1 MKNYALYNLTDGL
14 IINTI
19 VLDDNSE
26 YTPNDG
32 LGMVEMPE
40 IAGEWSMCSQGWSY
54 IDGQFVEPPQPESLK
69 TDPKTADQPTT
80 SGTQTI

>member
-32 LGMVEMPE
+32 LGIVEMPE
-40 IAGEWSMCSQGWSY
+40 IAGAWSMCSQGWSY
-54 IDGQFVEPPQPESLK
+54 IDGQFIEPPQPNPVSVN
-69 TDPKTADQPTT
+69 QPTT

>member
-19 VLDDNSE
+19 VLDDNSQ
-26 YTPNDG
+26 YTPNAG

-40 IAGEWSMCSQGWSY
+40 IVGEWSMCSQGWSY
-54 IDGQFVEPPQPESLK
+54 IDGQFVEPTDQPQPILK
-69 TDPKTADQPTT
+69 KFNDYT
-80 SGTQTI
+80 

>member
-19 VLDDNSE
+19 VLDDNSQ
-26 YTPNDG
+26 YTPDDG
-32 LGMVEMPE
+32 LSVVEIINPE
-40 IAGEWSMCSQGWSY
+40 GEWSMCSQGWSY
-54 IDGQFVEPPQPESLK
+54 IDGQFVEPPQPESLQNN
-69 TDPKTADQPTT
+69 QPTT